1 MTRRDDCPFCAIIL
15 GDAPATCRRGWLDA
29 IAITPLNPVVP
40 GHVIVI
46 PLEHVDS
53 AAASPETAGA
63 VMSRA
68 AEWAQDHGQDCN
80 LITSVGPA
88 ATQTVRHL
96 HIHVVPRTDGD
107 GLLLPWSAQQEAGAR

>member
-1 MTRRDDCPFCAIIL
+1 MTGRDDCPFCAIIYD
-15 GDAPATCRRGWLDA
+15 GAPAARRRGWLDA
-29 IAITPLNPVVP
+29 IAITPLSPVVP

-46 PLEHVDS
+46 PLKHVES
-53 AAASPETAGA
+53 AAASPETAA
-63 VMSRA
+63 AAMLRA
-68 AEWAQDHGQDCN
+68 AQWAQDRGQDCN

-88 ATQTVRHL
+88 ATQSVRHL